1 MRGQA
6 IWWYGQSA
14 SALIMEA
21 FAIRDGIKLPCDIG
35 LSKIIIETDANEVS
49 IYGGTVLKV
58 DQRYHPYF
66 RRYKSLAGIR
76 KFSSYLLLVVMPMT
90 GCIFALS
97 KPLRVEEGA
106 YESIMYLDF

>member
-1 MRGQA
+1 MNVDASFISCTNEGSIGVILQDNEGVLMRGQA

-21 FAIRDGIKLPCDIG
+21 FAIRDGIKLPCGIG
-35 LSKIIIETDANEVS
+35 LSKIIIETDAKEVS

-66 RRYKSLAGIR
+66 RRYKS
-76 KFSSYLLLVVMPMT
+76 
-90 GCIFALS
+90 
-97 KPLRVEEGA
+97 
-106 YESIMYLDF
+106 